1 MAVFKPMP
9 QMSVDE
15 LKARAEFHAST
26 AAMFKDRREFSEA
39 RRFQELS
46 DQYAEELGRRTQ

>member
-1 MAVFKPMP
+1 MP
-9 QMSVDE
+9 QMTPQE
-15 LKARAEFHAST
+15 LQKRAEFHAST
-26 AAMFKDRREFSEA
+26 AAMFKERREFSEA

>member
-1 MAVFKPMP
+1 MSLFKPMP
-9 QMSVDE
+9 EMTLDE
-15 LKARAEFHAST
+15 LKSRAEFHAST
-26 AAMFKDRREFSEA
+26 AAMFKSKGEFSEA